1 MCFPSSYQA
10 VDLPISRNPVFFLNK
25 LFLLFL
31 FLDSCCIPPRNVSD
45 SVQFLSLLF
54 CQQNPSLIHSP
65 VDDVLRRSVSIQGE
79 RFDLV
84 EIFSQV
90 SVKSTFT
97 SRVTTTSLNR
107 KLTFSPF
114 VSPSRNP
121 DQSLMRGF
129 LSHIRSR
136 KGYSFSN
143 SPEIRPLHSSSSSSI
158 SLFESYSNLHRRDLI
173 DSAYKELQN
182 AADSSS
188 KLSTLYRKPNRH
200 DFLLSS
206 TSLFSVSGDHESDAT
221 VIAVCASERG
231 VRTKREDRN
240 RYWKDGD
247 NVSLPLPLP
256 SVVLVDAGGLGR
268 QLMDSIGDR
277 FNFGGELRK
286 PLLENDLAR
295 RRQRD

>member
-65 VDDVLRRSVSIQGE
+65 VDDVLRRSVLIQSE

-107 KLTFSPF
+107 KLTFPSY

-121 DQSLMRGF
+121 DQPLMRGF
-129 LSHIRSR
+129 CLTSDLARGTRFRI
-136 KGYSFSN
+136 
-143 SPEIRPLHSSSSSSI
+143 
-158 SLFESYSNLHRRDLI
+158 HRRSD
-173 DSAYKELQN
+173 
-182 AADSSS
+182 
-188 KLSTLYRKPNRH
+188 LSTL
-200 DFLLSS
+200 LLPPL
-206 TSLFSVSGDHESDAT
+206 SLYSNPTRTFTDA
-221 VIAVCASERG
+221 I
-231 VRTKREDRN
+231 
-240 RYWKDGD
+240 
-247 NVSLPLPLP
+247 
-256 SVVLVDAGGLGR
+256 
-268 QLMDSIGDR
+268 
-277 FNFGGELRK
+277 
-286 PLLENDLAR
+286 
-295 RRQRD
+295 